1 MISTNSPL
9 EVLIA
14 IAAFIVAIGVLV
26 AVHEFGHYW
35 VARRLGIK
43 VLRFSIGFGK
53 ALWQRTGS
61 DKDKVEYVVAA
72 IPLGGY
78 VKLLD
83 EREGNVPEADLPRAF
98 NRQPVWKRIAV
109 LLAGPAFNLFF
120 AVFLYWILFTAGVP
134 ALRPIIGEVAPDS
147 IAARAGLRY
156 EDQIIGVAGKPT
168 ETLEQATLGI
178 LEDLTDDGT
187 IHMRVRGVDGGERD
201 LALVTGD
208 RSRELTQPEALL
220 PGLGFDLWQPKVA
233 AVIATVLPDSA
244 AAKAGLQPGDQI
256 VKLDEQPIADF
267 NQLVRQVKP
276 NPGRKITLEIRRGE
290 ELITV
295 PVTIGESSAGA
306 GGGVG
311 INARRP
317 IGLIGVTPV
326 NKPLETGRT
335 AQDMF
340 TLQKYGVIGS
350 VGQAAAKTWDTSIFT
365 LRIVGRI
372 VTGNVSLKAISGPI
386 SIAETTGFAARQGW
400 RIFLSTLALISIS
413 LGVLNLLPI
422 PILDGGQI
430 VYQLA
435 ELVKG
440 RPVSER
446 AQLLGQQIGIA
457 MLILMMT
464 LAFYND
470 IARHLN

>member
-26 AVHEFGHYW
+26 AVHEFGHFW

-53 ALWQRTGS
+53 PLWRRVGR
-61 DKDKVEYVVAA
+61 DADRIEYVIAA

-83 EREGNVPEADLPRAF
+83 EREGNVPVEELSRAF
-98 NRQPVWKRIAV
+98 TRQPVWKRIAV
-109 LLAGPAFNLFF
+109 LLAGPMFNLIF
-120 AVFLYWILFTAGVP
+120 AVFLYWVLFTAGVP
-134 ALRPIIGEVAPDS
+134 ALRPIVGEVMPDS

-156 EDQIIGVAGKPT
+156 EDQIIAVAGKPT
-168 ETLEQATLGI
+168 ETLEAATLGI
-178 LEDLTDDGT
+178 IEDLTDDGT
-187 IHMRVRGVDGGERD
+187 IQMRVRGVDGSERD
-201 LALVTGD
+201 LALIAGN

-220 PGLGFDLWQPKVA
+220 PGLGFDIWQPKVP
-233 AVIATVLPDSA
+233 AVVATVMPESA
-244 AAKAGLQPGDQI
+244 AARAGLQPGDRIMQ
-256 VKLDEQPIADF
+256 VDDQPIADF
-267 NQLVRQVKP
+267 NQLVRHIKP
-276 NPGRKITLEIRRGE
+276 NPGRNVTLKIERNGE
-290 ELITV
+290 LMRV
-295 PVTIGESSAGA
+295 PVTIGESTA
-306 GGGVG
+306 GGRTV
-311 INARRP
+311 
-317 IGLIGVTPV
+317 GLIGVTPV
-326 NKPLETGRT
+326 NQPLQSGRSP
-335 AQDMF
+335 QDLF
-340 TLQKYGVIGS
+340 TLQKYGVLGAM
-350 VGQAAAKTWDTSIFT
+350 GQATAKTWDTSLFT

-372 VTGNVSLKAISGPI
+372 ITGNVSLKAISGPI

>member
-1 MISTNSPL
+1 MISTDSPL

-26 AVHEFGHYW
+26 AVHEFGHFW
-35 VARRLGIK
+35 VARRLGIR

-53 ALWQRTGS
+53 PIWRRMI
-61 DKDKVEYVVAA
+61 DRDDPVEFVIASV
-72 IPLGGY
+72 PLGGY

-83 EREGNVPEADLPRAF
+83 EREGNVSPQDAPRAF

-109 LLAGPAFNLFF
+109 LLAGPAFNLIF
-120 AVFLYWILFTAGVP
+120 AVFLYWILFTAGQP
-134 ALRPIIGEVAPDS
+134 ALKPIVGEITPDT
-147 IAARAGLRY
+147 IASRAGLRF
-156 EDQIIGVAGKPT
+156 EDQILSIGGVSTP
-168 ETLEQATLGI
+168 TLEAATLAI
-178 LEDLTDDGT
+178 LDDLTDDGT
-187 IHMRVRGVDGGERD
+187 INMRVRGVDGAERD
-201 LALVTGD
+201 LALVAGD
-208 RSRELTQPEALL
+208 RSRSLTQPEALL
-220 PGLGFDLWQPKVA
+220 PGLGFEIWRPRVEP
-233 AVIATVLPDSA
+233 VIGNVLEDSA
-244 AAKAGLQPGDQI
+244 AARAGLKVDDVI
-256 VKLDEQPIADF
+256 VAFEGQPIKEF
-267 NQLVRQVKP
+267 GQLVRLVEPRAKQTV
-276 NPGRKITLEIRRGE
+276 TMEVRRGGQ
-290 ELITV
+290 LLKV
-295 PVTIGESSAGA
+295 PVTIGEDSDAG
-306 GGGVG
+306 
-311 INARRP
+311 RR
-317 IGLIGVTPV
+317 IGRIGVNPANRV
-326 NKPLETGRT
+326 IPTGRT
-335 AQDMF
+335 VQEML
-340 TLQKYGVIGS
+340 TLQKYGFFESAGEAVD
-350 VGQAAAKTWDTSIFT
+350 KTWDTSIFT

-372 VTGNVSLKAISGPI
+372 VTGDVSLKAISGPI

-422 PILDGGQI
+422 PILDGGQV

-440 RPVSER
+440 GPVSER

>member
-1 MISTNSPL
+1 MISTDSPL

-14 IAAFIVAIGVLV
+14 VAAFIVAIGVLV
-26 AVHEFGHYW
+26 AVHEFGHFW

-53 ALWQRTGS
+53 PIWRRMVGRG
-61 DKDKVEYVVAA
+61 DPVEFVIASV
-72 IPLGGY
+72 PLGGY

-83 EREGNVPEADLPRAF
+83 EREGNVSAQEAPRAF

-109 LLAGPAFNLFF
+109 LLAGPAFNLIF
-120 AVFLYWILFTAGVP
+120 AAALYWVLFTAGTP
-134 ALRPIIGEVAPDS
+134 ALKPIVGEITADS
-147 IAARAGLRY
+147 IAARAGLRF
-156 EDQIIGVAGKPT
+156 EDQILAIGGIATP
-168 ETLEQATLGI
+168 TLEAATLGI
-178 LEDLTDDGT
+178 LDDLTDDGT
-187 IHMRVRGVDGGERD
+187 INMRVRGVDGGERE
-201 LALVTGD
+201 LALIAGD
-208 RSRELTQPEALL
+208 RSRSLTRPEALL
-220 PGLGFDLWQPKVA
+220 PGLGFEIWRPRLEPV
-233 AVIATVLPDSA
+233 VGRISEDSA
-244 AAKAGLQPGDQI
+244 AERAGLKVNDEI
-256 VKLDEQPIADF
+256 VAFNGQPITEF
-267 NQLVRQVKP
+267 GQLVRLVEPRPKQTATLQV
-276 NPGRKITLEIRRGE
+276 RRNGA
-290 ELITV
+290 LLDL
-295 PVTIGESSAGA
+295 PVTIGDENVNGRRI
-306 GGGVG
+306 GRIG
-311 INARRP
+311 INPANRVIP
-317 IGLIGVTPV
+317 
-326 NKPLETGRT
+326 TGRT
-335 AQDMF
+335 VPEAL
-340 TLQKYGVIGS
+340 TLQKYGV
-350 VGQAAAKTWDTSIFT
+350 VEAAGEAVKKTWDTSIFT

-372 VTGNVSLKAISGPI
+372 LTGDVSLQAISGPI

-440 RPVSER
+440 GPVSER
-446 AQLLGQQIGIA
+446 AQILGQQIGIA